1 MKNLVRSDSKD
12 NNLIFLNSR
21 FMKVDFI
28 ALRKMFNYK
37 YSARSAARW
46 SLPVTQKALY
56 TVDIVVP
63 SPRFA
68 ASKTRKR
75 IYLITA
81 NEVEVWKY

>member
-1 MKNLVRSDSKD
+1 MWTRYVKC
-12 NNLIFLNSR
+12 LIINT
-21 FMKVDFI
+21 
-28 ALRKMFNYK
+28 
-37 YSARSAARW
+37 ARSAAGW

-68 ASKTRKR
+68 AWKTRKR

-81 NEVEVWKY
+81 NEVEVEKDYPRPESIGILSLK